1 MSPIRMFVM
10 VVRAVAAVVQRECRP
25 TLWACLSLLVI
36 GFVSADA
43 RADGS
48 RDRVLTV
55 MTRNMDNGTDFGL
68 IFAAHSQS
76 DLVIATGAT
85 YAEIKASNIPER
97 AVAVANE
104 IAAAAPDLVGLQEV
118 YAYRVGPFG
127 GPATTVTYDALQS
140 LLDALTQRGMHY
152 DAIAVLTNLDVE
164 VPAFDP
170 AVPGG
175 LFDIRATD
183 RNVVLARTDLP
194 VSQLKL
200 SNIQAQHFATN
211 SIFTNPVLGTL
222 EIPGGWI
229 AVEGKKRGK
238 PFRFVTTHLDAVST
252 LVRAAQA
259 DELLAGPADTTLPV
273 ILAGDFNSDAQS
285 SDPAQ
290 NEAYR
295 ILLDAGYD
303 DVWSAIHPADPGFT
317 WPLHGEDPFTPV
329 ATPFRRIDLALS
341 GGAIHP
347 IAARLVG
354 NLQSDLTPSGLWPS
368 DHAGLVAAFV
378 LEP

>member
-1 MSPIRMFVM
+1 MKPIRKVFASAASVLNL
-10 VVRAVAAVVQRECRP
+10 VAPGCMP
-25 TLWACLSLLVI
+25 LICACLIIALS
-36 GFVSADA
+36 GFVSVDA
-43 RADGS
+43 RADNNK
-48 RDRVLTV
+48 DRVLTV

-85 YAEIKASNIPER
+85 YAEVKASNIPER
-97 AVAVANE
+97 AAAVANE
-104 IAAAAPDLVGLQEV
+104 IAASAPDLVGLQE
-118 YAYRVGPFG
+118 AYTYSVGPFG

-140 LLDALTQRGMHY
+140 LLDALAQRGLHY
-152 DAIAVLTNLDVE
+152 AALAVLTNLDVE

-170 AVPGG
+170 SVPGG
-175 LFDIRATD
+175 LFDVRATD

-194 VSQLKL
+194 VSQLKV
-200 SNIQAQHFATN
+200 SNVEAQHFATH

-229 AVEGKKRGK
+229 AVEGKMRGK
-238 PFRFVTTHLDAVST
+238 PFRFVTTHLDPVST

-273 ILAGDFNSDAQS
+273 IFAADFNSDAQS

-295 ILLDAGYD
+295 ILVEAGYD
-303 DVWSAIHPADPGFT
+303 DVWGAIHPADPGFT

-329 ATPFRRIDLALS
+329 ATPFQRIDLALS
-341 GGAIHP
+341 AGALHP
-347 IAARLVG
+347 VAARLVG
-354 NLQSDLTPSGLWPS
+354 NLPSDLTSSGLWPS

>member
-1 MSPIRMFVM
+1 MMKSIRK
-10 VVRAVAAVVQRECRP
+10 VAASSASFP
-25 TLWACLSLLVI
+25 NAGTLLICACLSLALA

-43 RADGS
+43 RADDNK
-48 RDRVLTV
+48 DRVLTV
-55 MTRNMDNGTDFGL
+55 MTRNLDNGTDFGL
-68 IFAAHSQS
+68 IFAARSQS

-85 YAEIKASNIPER
+85 YAEVQASNIPER
-97 AVAVANE
+97 AAAVADE
-104 IAAAAPDLVGLQEV
+104 IAAANPDLVGLQEV
-118 YAYRVGPFG
+118 YTYRVGPFG

-140 LLDALTQRGMHY
+140 LLDALAQRGLHY
-152 DAIAVLTNLDVE
+152 AAIAVLTNLDVE

-170 AVPGG
+170 TVPGG
-175 LFDIRATD
+175 LFDVRASD
-183 RNVVLARTDLP
+183 HNVVLARTDLP

-200 SNIQAQHFATN
+200 SSIQAQHFATN

-238 PFRFVTTHLDAVST
+238 SFRFVTTHLDPVST
-252 LVRAAQA
+252 EVRAAQT
-259 DELLAGPADTTLPV
+259 DELLEGPADTTLPV

-295 ILLDAGYD
+295 ILIEAGYD
-303 DVWSAIHPADPGFT
+303 DVWSAIHPGDAGFT
-317 WPLHGEDPFTPV
+317 WPLHGEDPFTPF
-329 ATPFRRIDLALS
+329 ATPFQRIDLVLS
-341 GGAIHP
+341 DGPVHP
-347 IAARLVG
+347 RAAGLVG
-354 NLQSDLTPSGLWPS
+354 NQLADLTPSGLWPS
-368 DHAGLVAAFV
+368 DHAGVVAEFV